1 MLLMTG
7 PRVTHEVLNQVPP
20 LAGHDVAQ
28 DPALLEALD
37 REGAGAVL
45 GELHELGALA
55 GAEQTQE
62 QARLANE
69 YVPRLR
75 TAAETATGWTTH
87 RRPALLCLPMDAAN
101 VMERAITHCALH
113 INLPS
118 GTQTMSPNHM
128 GR

>member
-1 MLLMTG
+1 MTE

-45 GELHELGALA
+45 GELHELGILA

-62 QARLANE
+62 RPGSPTST
-69 YVPRLR
+69 YPGSGR
-75 TAAETATGWTTH
+75 TTGTATGSTRSTTT
-87 RRPALLCLPMDAAN
+87 RP
-101 VMERAITHCALH
+101 
-113 INLPS
+113 
-118 GTQTMSPNHM
+118 GTP
-128 GR
+128 